1 MKDSPP
7 PLDVPLGG
15 DRGRGSMTT
24 WCAGLLLLVTGCLCV
39 SYLRFA
45 ISGMR
50 VFAGR
55 VPCGDGRRSFGHSVR
70 VGLAHPP
77 LVVRAAPHPERVEVL
92 VPARGVMH

>member
-1 MKDSPP
+1 
-7 PLDVPLGG
+7 
-15 DRGRGSMTT
+15 MTT
-24 WCAGLLLLVTGCLCV
+24 WCAGLLLLVAGRLCM
-39 SYLRFA
+39 SHLRFVM
-45 ISGMR
+45 SGMR

-55 VPCGDGRRSFGHSVR
+55 APRGDGRRSFGRSVR